1 MTKMRAGRGKLV
13 IGADVIAEVR
23 SWSDSE
29 SPTEVDTSIL
39 NNLDGNGDP
48 VARTEAGANNVT
60 LNITV
65 YVDDADTAQALLE
78 VGAAEQTI
86 DLYPDGEVSGRPV
99 YTYANCAVVS
109 RSASADDINSY
120 VGGEISL
127 KVNGGKTKDVVA

>member
-1 MTKMRAGRGKLV
+1 MAKMKAGRGKLV
-13 IGADVIAEVR
+13 IGSEVVAEVR

-29 SPTEVDTSIL
+29 SPTETDTSVL

-65 YVDDADTAQALLE
+65 FIDDENTAQALLE
-78 VGAAEQTI
+78 VGSAEQTI
-86 DLYPDGEVSGRPV
+86 VLYPDGQVIGRPE

-109 RSASADDINSY
+109 RSASGDDINSY

-127 KVNGGKTKDVVA
+127 KVNGGKTKDVVS